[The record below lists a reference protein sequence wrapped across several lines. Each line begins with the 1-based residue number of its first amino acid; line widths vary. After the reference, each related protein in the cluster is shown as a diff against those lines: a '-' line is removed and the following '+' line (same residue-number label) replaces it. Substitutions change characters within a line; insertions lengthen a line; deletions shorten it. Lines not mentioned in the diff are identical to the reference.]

1 MNMEPMFIELT
12 RYPGGKKIVVNM
24 ALVGWYTESNEE
36 GTTLYFE
43 LGAKI
48 PVKESMEDI
57 SRKVARDIFLRNEIV
72 TLKERL
78 RR

>member
-1 MNMEPMFIELT
+1 MEPMFIELT

-24 ALVGWYTESNEE
+24 TLVGWYAESMEE

-48 PVKESMEDI
+48 PVKESMDEI
-57 SRKVARDIFLRNEIV
+57 SKKVVRDIFLKNEIAA
-72 TLKERL
+72 LKEMNENL
-78 RR
+78 